1 MKPARIAV
9 DVMSSL
15 KMLWRNKGALF
26 WMIAFPVML
35 MAIFGS
41 IFSMNGGTTFDLYV
55 QDNDQTDLSGN
66 FTAALNATGAFDLK
80 YLDLGIDLEKTI
92 QDKEIHRVL
101 IVPSGFTSS
110 LLTNGSAAV
119 ILRQDPTDQTI
130 ASATSQ
136 IIRAVVY
143 KFNLQFSNSSKEI
156 SIAEQGLVLE
166 QEFRYIDFFLPGV
179 LGMTIMTSAVYGS
192 IAVNTR
198 YRKNGILRKVATT
211 PMTKAEW
218 VTSKVLYQIVV
229 AFISM
234 TALIVVG
241 VVAFGV
247 DVSIN
252 PLVIL
257 LVVTGSMTFSGIG
270 MIVARFV
277 KDEEAAESA
286 GGAINFP
293 MMFLSGIFFPLEMMP
308 SYLQAIGKV
317 MPLYYVGEGL
327 RDAMINIDIEG
338 ALYSAAI
345 VFVLGVAM
353 MAIGSVVSAWT
364 DE

>member
-1 MKPARIAV
+1 MRLSRIV
-9 DVMSSL
+9 TDVSSSL
-15 KMLWRNKGALF
+15 KMLWRNKGSLF

-35 MAIFGS
+35 MVIFGA
-41 IFSMNGGTTFDLYV
+41 IFSMEGGTNLTLYI
-55 QDNDQTDLSGN
+55 QDNDGTALSQN
-66 FTAALNATGAFDLK
+66 FTGVLNSTGAFDIH
-80 YLDLGIDLEKTI
+80 YLDTGIDLEETI
-92 QDKEIHRVL
+92 QDEEIHRIL
-101 IVPSGFTSS
+101 IIPSNFTES
-110 LLTNGSAAV
+110 LFMNGSAS
-119 ILRQDPTDQTI
+119 ITLRQDPTDQTT

-136 IIRAVVY
+136 IVRAVVY
-143 KFNLQFSNSSKEI
+143 EFNKQFANSSREI
-156 SIAEQGLVLE
+156 SVNELGIVLE

-179 LGMTIMTSAVYGS
+179 LGMTIMTSGIYGS

-218 VTSKVLYQIVV
+218 VISKVLYQIVV

-234 TALIVVG
+234 TALIVVAVLAYG
-241 VVAFGV
+241 VE
-247 DVSIN
+247 VSIN
-252 PLVIL
+252 PLVVL

-293 MMFLSGIFFPLEMMP
+293 MMFLSGIFFPLEFMP
-308 SYLQAIGKV
+308 GYLQAIGKV
-317 MPLYYVGEGL
+317 MPLYYVGQGL
-327 RDAMINIDIEG
+327 RDAMINLDYEG
-338 ALYSAAI
+338 ALFSAAI
-345 VFVLGVAM
+345 VFTLAVVLI
-353 MAIGSVVSAWT
+353 AIGAVVSSWT